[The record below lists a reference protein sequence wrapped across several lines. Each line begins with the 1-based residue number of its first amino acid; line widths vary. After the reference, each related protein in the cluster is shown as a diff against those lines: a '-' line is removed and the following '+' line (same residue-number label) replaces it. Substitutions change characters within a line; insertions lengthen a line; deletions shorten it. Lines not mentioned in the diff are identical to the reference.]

1 MRGAAYLLA
10 AAVALAH
17 PAQAQDEDG
26 GGFLERKLEELLSGE
41 GRDVT
46 ITGFEGAL
54 SSDARLATMSFSDA
68 DGIWLRLEDV
78 ELVWTRSALF
88 LGRLEVDHL
97 SAGTIDFVRPP
108 LPANELPSAEAP
120 GFSLPELPVS
130 VEIGEISA
138 DRVML
143 GQALFGAAAE
153 LKLTGTLSLDGGEG
167 SGRIA
172 AERLDG
178 ATGSFTAEG
187 SYANATRVLD
197 LNLAVKEAQGGIVS
211 TLAGLPG
218 APALDLTVKG
228 TGPLDDFAA
237 DLALVTDGTDRVTGR
252 LALKGEDG
260 GGTGFDATLAGD
272 VAPLVF
278 PEYQAFF
285 GPDLALDLTGTRRAD
300 GSLSI
305 GKLALDAA
313 QMHLAGRAEIG
324 ADGLPD
330 LIDLTGR
337 IASADG
343 TPVLLP
349 HGGPPIRIDAADL
362 TVGFDAARGEDW
374 RAVIDV
380 ENFDRPGLKAEAL
393 RLDGKGRIAGG
404 ASPDVTAEFDL
415 RATALDLG
423 DPDAEAV
430 LGENVIGRIALG
442 WQKGAPVEITSYR
455 IDGETYGLDG
465 RATFATSET
474 GLDITTAA
482 RVTARDLSVFSGLA
496 GRPLAGS
503 VRADISAT
511 AAPVAGYYDVTL
523 EAQGTGLG
531 TGIAELDQLLAG
543 DATIET
549 RFRRDATG
557 SFIDRFLAVT
567 AAARIEASAAI
578 TSEKISADA
587 RTTLHDTSVIAPDLP
602 GPLALHVTAAG
613 PPSRLDLTAKLDGP
627 STALDTEAVLDRS
640 GETDTLTGSLTAALD
655 DLAPLAS
662 RIGRPVAGA
671 VNARASGSLAT
682 DLSRFAVTAD
692 LDTTDLVTGQPQAD
706 RILAG
711 RATTH
716 LEAARE
722 GSDLRLSAFDFAS
735 GQLTAE
741 ATGTARTGTELTD
754 IQSGETRATITVL
767 SADGLLPG
775 MPVPL
780 AATIDAAGT
789 RQNIDLALAV
799 TGEALT
805 AEADTKLDLTGAT
818 PALQGK
824 LQVKADD
831 IAPFSELAGRTLAG
845 ALTLDAEGRAR
856 TDLSEFDLTADA
868 TTRSLRIGQPDADAL
883 LAGAGTA
890 SIRAT
895 RAGGVTEI
903 AQLDASTAAFTLSA
917 KGTTGSDSNDA
928 EFDLRLA
935 DVGRWVPGLPGPATA
950 KGTASQAKGADWTLD
965 IAAAGPGGTSAKL
978 NGRAAPSFD
987 RFDVTANGSL
997 PLQAANAFIAPR
1009 AVTGSARFDLRLDG
1023 PPALSSVSGRIE
1035 TADAR
1040 LSAPALGIALTGLGA
1055 SIDLA
1060 GSSAQVQAG
1069 AQIRG
1074 GGRFS
1079 LSGPI
1084 RLAAPFPADLK
1095 IGLSSAVFTDPGL
1108 YRAVVSGNI
1117 GIEGGLAGGARIGG
1131 VLKLDE
1137 TEIRIPS
1144 GTAAGIGPS
1153 FEIGHV
1159 NEPAAVRETRERAGL
1174 VSKSGTG
1181 SGGSESS
1188 GPAYP
1193 LDLTIS
1199 APNRIF
1205 LRGRG
1210 LEAEL
1215 GGELRLGGTTRNVIP
1230 SGQFELIRGRLDIL
1244 GQRLSLSDGTATL
1257 QGDFN
1262 PYVRLVAENQKDD
1275 ITIRVIVQGLAA
1287 SPEIAFTSQPEL
1299 PQDEVVARLLFDK
1312 GIENLSPL
1320 QAAQLAS
1327 AVATLAGKGDE
1338 GVVSK
1343 LRQKAGL
1350 DDLDVTGD
1358 GEGGVG
1364 VRAGK
1369 YLSDD
1374 LYSDVTVDSTGN
1386 AEVSINLDLSKSV
1399 TVRGSASSSGSTGL
1413 GVFFERD
1420 Y

>member
-10 AAVALAH
+10 ATVALGH
-17 PAQAQDEDG
+17 PALAQDEDG

-54 SSDARLATMSFSDA
+54 SSDARLATMTFSDA
-68 DGIWLRLEDV
+68 DGVWLRLKDV
-78 ELVWTRSALF
+78 ELVWTRSALL

-97 SAGTIDFVRPP
+97 SAGEIDFTRPP
-108 LPANELPSAEAP
+108 LPANEMPTAEAP

-130 VEIGEISA
+130 VQIGEISA
-138 DRVML
+138 DRVVL

-178 ATGSFTAEG
+178 AAGSFTVEG

-197 LNLAVKEAQGGIVS
+197 LNLAVNEAQGGIVS

-228 TGPLDDFAA
+228 TGPLDDFSA
-237 DLALVTDGTDRVTGR
+237 DLALATDGTDRLTGR

-260 GGTGFDATLAGD
+260 GGTGFDATLSGD
-272 VAPLVF
+272 VAPLLF
-278 PEYQAFF
+278 PDYRAFF
-285 GPDLALDLTGTRRAD
+285 GPDLALDLTGSKRAD

-313 QMHLAGRAEIG
+313 QMHFTGRAEIG
-324 ADGLPD
+324 ADGLPEV
-330 LIDLTGR
+330 IDLTGR

-343 TPVLLP
+343 SPVLLP
-349 HGGPPIRIDAADL
+349 QHGEPIRIGGADL
-362 TVGFDAARGEDW
+362 SIGFDAAQSEDW

-380 ENFDRPGLKAEAL
+380 EQLDRPGLKAETL
-393 RLDGKGRIAGG
+393 RLDGAGRIAGG
-404 ASPDVTAEFDL
+404 DTPRVTAEFDL

-423 DPDAEAV
+423 DPDAEAA
-430 LGENVIGRIALG
+430 LGEDVTGRVALD
-442 WQKGAPVEITSYR
+442 WQEGAPVEISSYR

-465 RATFATSET
+465 QASLATSDT

-482 RVTARDLSVFSGLA
+482 RLTARDLSVFSGLA
-496 GRPLAGS
+496 GRHLAGS
-503 VRADISAT
+503 LRADL
-511 AAPVAGYYDVTL
+511 AAKASPVAGLYDVTL
-523 EAQGTGLG
+523 DAKGTGLG

-549 RFRRDATG
+549 RIRRDATG
-557 SFIDRFLAVT
+557 SFIDRFLANT
-567 AAARIEASAAI
+567 EAARIEASAAI
-578 TSEKISADA
+578 TSDNITAETRA
-587 RTTLHDTSVIAPDLP
+587 TLHDTSIIAPDMP

-613 PPSRLDLTAKLDGP
+613 PPSRLDLTAQLDGP
-627 STALDTEAVLDRS
+627 GIALATEAVLDRS
-640 GETDTLTGSLTAALD
+640 GETDTLTGSLTAALA
-655 DLAPLAS
+655 DLAPLAP
-662 RIGRPVAGA
+662 RIGRPVSGA
-671 VNARASGSLAT
+671 VKAKASGSLAT
-682 DLSRFAVTAD
+682 DLSRFALTAD
-692 LDTTDLVTGQPQAD
+692 LDTTDFTTGQPQAD

-711 RATTH
+711 RARTH

-722 GSDLRLSAFDFAS
+722 GSDLRLSALDFAS
-735 GQLTAE
+735 GQLTAK

-754 IQSGETRATITVL
+754 IQGGETRAAITL
-767 SADGLLPG
+767 LNSDGLLPG

-780 AATIDAAGT
+780 AAEIDASGST
-789 RQNIDLALAV
+789 QNIDLTLAV
-799 TGEALT
+799 TGPALT
-805 AEADTKLDLTGAT
+805 AMTDTKLVLTGPT
-818 PALQGK
+818 PALDGK
-824 LQVKADD
+824 FQVKADD
-831 IAPFSELAGRTLAG
+831 IAPFSTLAGRSLSG
-845 ALTLDAEGRAR
+845 ALTLDVQGGA
-856 TDLSEFDLTADA
+856 TIDLSEFDLTADA
-868 TTRSLRIGQPDADAL
+868 TTKSLRIAQPDADAL

-890 SIRAT
+890 SIQAT
-895 RAGGVTEI
+895 RANGVTEI
-903 AQLDASTAAFTLSA
+903 ARLDAKTAALTLAA
-917 KGTTGSDSNDA
+917 KGTTGRDSNDA
-928 EFDLRLA
+928 TFDLRLA
-935 DVGRWVPGLPGPATA
+935 DVGRWVPGLPGPAIA
-950 KGTASQAKGADWTLD
+950 KGTASQTKGSDWALD
-965 IAAAGPGGTSAKL
+965 IAATGPGGTSAKL
-978 NGRAAPSFD
+978 SGSAAPSFD
-987 RFDVTANGSL
+987 RFDVKATGSL

-1009 AVTGSARFDLRLDG
+1009 AVTGAARFDLRLDG
-1023 PPALSSVSGRIE
+1023 PPALSSLSGRIE

-1040 LSAPALGIALTGLGA
+1040 FSAPSLGVALTGLGGA
-1055 SIDLA
+1055 VDLA
-1060 GSSAQVQAG
+1060 GSSAQIQAG

-1074 GGRFS
+1074 GGR
-1079 LSGPI
+1079 LSVAGPI

-1095 IGLSSAVFTDPGL
+1095 IGLAGAVFTDPGL
-1108 YRAVVSGNI
+1108 YRTVVSGNI
-1117 GIEGGLAGGARIGG
+1117 GVEGGLAGGARIGG
-1131 VLKLDE
+1131 ALKLDE

-1174 VSKSGTG
+1174 VSKPGAG
-1181 SGGSESS
+1181 SGGSEGG

-1244 GQRLSLSDGTATL
+1244 GQRLTLDEGTATL

-1287 SPEIAFTSQPEL
+1287 APEITFTSQPEL
-1299 PQDEVVARLLFDK
+1299 PEDEVVARLLFDK

-1343 LRQKAGL
+1343 LRQKVGL

-1374 LYSDVTVDSTGN
+1374 LYSDVTVDSAGN

-1399 TVRGSASSSGSTGL
+1399 TVRGSASSTGSTGL